1 MITYSRLAAKI
12 WRLVDYFEPALVRE
26 LKYSDFEQ
34 LDREILE
41 WYDSIPEEIKS
52 VSMEDTMATVP
63 SASRPY
69 DMQRLRIWT
78 RLRLNQVRVCTTVC
92 LRSNIVR
99 FEFGSKRQSYI
110 ALSASKKID
119 PMPKKWST

>member
-1 MITYSRLAAKI
+1 MITYSQLAAKI
-12 WRLVDYFEPALVRE
+12 WKLVDYFEPALVRE

-34 LDREILE
+34 LDGEILE

-52 VSMEDTMATVP
+52 ASMDDTMVTVP

-78 RLRLNQVRVCTTVC
+78 RLRLNQVRVCAAVV
-92 LRSNIVR
+92 LQRSN
-99 FEFGSKRQSYI
+99 
-110 ALSASKKID
+110 D
-119 PMPKKWST
+119 C